1 MKLNKLELAR
11 QDAED
16 AVRLDPKTIQPFNTL
31 TQVLIDLED
40 YEEADGTCESGNNNL
55 EMCFSFCTH
64 AFYASLYVQQK
75 PLNGITLGQRQTD
88 SNNQLMSVKVH

>member
-16 AVRLDPKTIQPFNTL
+16 AVRLDPETIEHFNTL

-40 YEEADGTCESGNNNL
+40 FEEAHGTCEMGN
-55 EMCFSFCTH
+55 T
-64 AFYASLYVQQK
+64 
-75 PLNGITLGQRQTD
+75 TW
-88 SNNQLMSVKVH
+88 